1 MKNETVFTEF
11 TLKFLMEEEISHQFS
26 KGLLICELQI
36 CGAEVTKFSNR
47 AGTIFGPR
55 NFNVGGTLKN
65 KLLSSFHINQPKK
78 YNGGE
83 PISIKTSI
91 EDIHTPVTVET
102 EEEGFY
108 Y

>member
-47 AGTIFGPR
+47 AGIIFGPR

-65 KLLSSFHINQPKK
+65 KLLSFFHINQPEYVNPKSTAEENQSALK
-78 YNGGE
+78 LLL
-83 PISIKTSI
+83 KTFI
-91 EDIHTPVTVET
+91 L
-102 EEEGFY
+102 G
-108 Y
+108 

>member
-36 CGAEVTKFSNR
+36 CAAEVTKFSNR

-65 KLLSSFHINQPKK
+65 KLLSSFHINQPEYVNPK
-78 YNGGE
+78 
-83 PISIKTSI
+83 ST
-91 EDIHTPVTVET
+91 T
-102 EEEGFY
+102 EENQSALKLLLKTFILG
-108 Y
+108 